1 MKRSRSLAAFTRTK
15 RRLIV
20 TVATAA
26 VLLISSCAAVA
37 MVQFYQAD
45 YQALEQRGATRKTLD
60 SFRALSTADGL
71 FDMPELGT
79 RNTEESR
86 INATY
91 MVSQM
96 VGENHDKVSTQRTLD
111 SLYAYAK
118 DERNPLAMRLKA
130 YVALKNFK
138 DTRWESSDGIVKQ
151 VEQSFPKN
159 VASDGLAEYLSL
171 AEPVAVLDSD
181 FTPTT
186 MLVPFNPLTNEQTE
200 RLATS
205 AMITRYLFGN
215 GSQIPEYFS
224 DLSPDLCAWA
234 SGDSPYVQQTL
245 LAADALT
252 GTEQSSCISRPAI
265 KKLFGCKNSTQMIAI
280 DGSRTGVCSL
290 TLTYYAYRSG
300 AAPL

>member
-1 MKRSRSLAAFTRTK
+1 
-15 RRLIV
+15 
-20 TVATAA
+20 
-26 VLLISSCAAVA
+26 
-37 MVQFYQAD
+37 MVHFCQAD
-45 YQALEQRGATRKTLD
+45 HQALEHRGVTRQTLD

-71 FDMPELGT
+71 FDMPELDT

-96 VGENHDKVSTQRTLD
+96 AGENHDKVCTLRTLD

-118 DERNPLAMRLKA
+118 DERKPLAMRLKA
-130 YVALKNFK
+130 YVALKNFG

-151 VEQSFPKN
+151 VARSFPKS
-159 VASDGLAEYLSL
+159 VASNSLAEYLAL
-171 AEPVAVLDSD
+171 AEPVADLDPD
-181 FTPTT
+181 FAPTT
-186 MLVPFNPLTNEQTE
+186 ILVPFNPLTDEQSE

-205 AMITRYLFGN
+205 AMITRYLFSN
-215 GSQIPEYFS
+215 GDRIPEYFS

-234 SGDSPYVQQTL
+234 SGDSPYAQQTL

-265 KKLFGCKNSTQMIAI
+265 KKLFGCKSSTQMIAI

>member
-20 TVATAA
+20 TIATAA

-186 MLVPFNPLTNEQTE
+186 MLVPFNPLTNEGPV
-200 RLATS
+200 S
-205 AMITRYLFGN
+205 
-215 GSQIPEYFS
+215 
-224 DLSPDLCAWA
+224 LS
-234 SGDSPYVQQTL
+234 V
-245 LAADALT
+245 
-252 GTEQSSCISRPAI
+252 
-265 KKLFGCKNSTQMIAI
+265 
-280 DGSRTGVCSL
+280 
-290 TLTYYAYRSG
+290 
-300 AAPL
+300 

>member
-20 TVATAA
+20 TIATAA

-130 YVALKNFK
+130 Y
-138 DTRWESSDGIVKQ
+138 SDWHRAKFLHIPSGDQ
-151 VEQSFPKN
+151 ETLRLQ
-159 VASDGLAEYLSL
+159 E
-171 AEPVAVLDSD
+171 LDSND
-181 FTPTT
+181 RDRWFTDWRVQSDTH
-186 MLVPFNPLTNEQTE
+186 LL
-200 RLATS
+200 RL
-205 AMITRYLFGN
+205 
-215 GSQIPEYFS
+215 
-224 DLSPDLCAWA
+224 
-234 SGDSPYVQQTL
+234 
-245 LAADALT
+245 
-252 GTEQSSCISRPAI
+252 
-265 KKLFGCKNSTQMIAI
+265 
-280 DGSRTGVCSL
+280 
-290 TLTYYAYRSG
+290 
-300 AAPL
+300 

>member
-71 FDMPELGT
+71 FDMPELDT

-96 VGENHDKVSTQRTLD
+96 VGENRESRQGIYSTH
-111 SLYAYAK
+111 SGF
-118 DERNPLAMRLKA
+118 PIRLCQ
-130 YVALKNFK
+130 
-138 DTRWESSDGIVKQ
+138 G
-151 VEQSFPKN
+151 
-159 VASDGLAEYLSL
+159 
-171 AEPVAVLDSD
+171 
-181 FTPTT
+181 
-186 MLVPFNPLTNEQTE
+186 
-200 RLATS
+200 
-205 AMITRYLFGN
+205 
-215 GSQIPEYFS
+215 
-224 DLSPDLCAWA
+224 
-234 SGDSPYVQQTL
+234 
-245 LAADALT
+245 
-252 GTEQSSCISRPAI
+252 
-265 KKLFGCKNSTQMIAI
+265 
-280 DGSRTGVCSL
+280 
-290 TLTYYAYRSG
+290 
-300 AAPL
+300 